1 VSTVDPAPVATDP
14 PSIDA
19 PTPSLVLTG
28 ERTLPGIPDE
38 RYWFERHVVAYALA
52 ADHVRTAGG
61 GTDDRRGPTVL
72 DAGCGEGYGLAMLAD
87 AGGGRVVGADLDAA
101 TVAHATR
108 TYAAADPRIEVVA
121 AELMSLPLADDE
133 VDLTVSFQVIEHLH
147 DIPGYLRSLRR
158 VTRPGGE
165 VLVATPNRLTFAPGS
180 DTPVNPFH
188 TREFTAAELA
198 DELTAA
204 GLVVERVL
212 GVRHGP
218 RLTAAER
225 HLGAPL
231 PELLAAT
238 PAEDWSPELRGIVH
252 ATRAEDFEVADT
264 DLDTSLDLVAVCR
277 VDDGGPRPMAATPP
291 EVRTTPPGAT
301 TATPPASTPDTRP

>member
-1 VSTVDPAPVATDP
+1 VPPVDPARASADAAP
-14 PSIDA
+14 P
-19 PTPSLVLTG
+19 LVLTG

-52 ADHVRTAGG
+52 AEHVRALRGEAGG
-61 GTDDRRGPTVL
+61 PIVL
-72 DAGCGEGYGLAMLAD
+72 DAGCGEGYGLAMLAA
-87 AGGGRVVGADLDAA
+87 AGADRVIGADLDPA

-147 DIPGYLRSLRR
+147 DIPGYLRSLVR
-158 VTRPGGE
+158 VTRAGGE
-165 VLVATPNRLTFAPGS
+165 VLLATPNRLTFTPGS

-188 TREFTAAELA
+188 TREFTAAELTA
-198 DELTAA
+198 ELAA
-204 GLVVERVL
+204 VGLTVTRIV

-231 PELLAAT
+231 PDLLGTT
-238 PAEDWSPELRGIVH
+238 PAEDWSPALRTIVH

-264 DLDTSLDLVAVCR
+264 DLDTSLDLIAICR
-277 VDDGGPRPMAATPP
+277 VDDGGTRPEAAT
-291 EVRTTPPGAT
+291 
-301 TATPPASTPDTRP
+301 TPDHGA